1 MQVSFNS
8 SATGMSNISTASK
21 EVASTSANQI
31 EQEIAVIDKK
41 LSQLSST
48 NDNMNH
54 ETEISQL
61 TKQRETLQK
70 QLDGLKNS
78 STSGT
83 SSTQNTTQAQN
94 ANEKQPQTKEEA
106 DSMKAFGRA
115 YDTTISPQSYT
126 AMQTEQKNTK
136 QTSEQ
141 QLLKKLTL

>member
-8 SATGMSNISTASK
+8 SASGMSNISTLSQ
-21 EVASTSANQI
+21 EVTRTSINQI
-31 EQEIAVIDKK
+31 EQEISAIDKQ
-41 LSQLSST
+41 LSQLSAT

-54 ETEISQL
+54 STEIGQL

-70 QLDGLKNS
+70 QLDSLKD
-78 STSGT
+78 T
-83 SSTQNTTQAQN
+83 SSTANANNTSQVQN

-126 AMQTEQKNTK
+126 AMQTEQKSTK

-141 QLLKKLTL
+141 QLLKKMTL

>member
-8 SATGMSNISTASK
+8 SASGMSNISTLSQ
-21 EVASTSANQI
+21 EITRTSINQI
-31 EQEIAVIDKK
+31 EQEISAIDKQ
-41 LSQLSST
+41 LSQLSAT

-54 ETEISQL
+54 STEIGQL

-70 QLDGLKNS
+70 QLDSLKD
-78 STSGT
+78 T
-83 SSTQNTTQAQN
+83 SSTANANNTSQVQN

-126 AMQTEQKNTK
+126 AMQTEQKSTK

-141 QLLKKLTL
+141 QLLKKMTL